1 MLNNDVLRSLRYL
14 LDLPDAHLA
23 ELAAPFG
30 EQVEADLL
38 EAYLKKEDED
48 GFQACPDRYL
58 ARCLDGL
65 IIQRRGRDESRP
77 LPPLELPLSNN
88 MILKKLRS
96 PSNSGGRPPCH
107 PRQRRLPGLQTRAER
122 PVSQARPQQLPD
134 LRRPVAA

>member
-65 IIQRRGRDESRP
+65 IIQRRGGGGG
-77 LPPLELPLSNN
+77 
-88 MILKKLRS
+88 
-96 PSNSGGRPPCH
+96 GGRTH
-107 PRQRRLPGLQTRAER
+107 T
-122 PVSQARPQQLPD
+122 
-134 LRRPVAA
+134 RRPEGGKTKTKKKTGGGAGTERGQH

>member
-65 IIQRRGRDESRP
+65 IIQRRGGEEVGAVTTIGMP
-77 LPPLELPLSNN
+77 FG
-88 MILKKLRS
+88 KKTS
-96 PSNSGGRPPCH
+96 P
-107 PRQRRLPGLQTRAER
+107 
-122 PVSQARPQQLPD
+122 
-134 LRRPVAA
+134 

>member
-65 IIQRRGRDESRP
+65 IIQRRGGGGGGAPPPGWISRRWR
-77 LPPLELPLSNN
+77 
-88 MILKKLRS
+88 RS
-96 PSNSGGRPPCH
+96 SAR
-107 PRQRRLPGLQTRAER
+107 
-122 PVSQARPQQLPD
+122 ARPCVSPAC
-134 LRRPVAA
+134 RT

>member
-65 IIQRRGRDESRP
+65 IIQRRGGGGGGGGPPPAGRVRDHKKNK
-77 LPPLELPLSNN
+77 NN
-88 MILKKLRS
+88 R
-96 PSNSGGRPPCH
+96 GG
-107 PRQRRLPGLQTRAER
+107 
-122 PVSQARPQQLPD
+122 
-134 LRRPVAA
+134 VALNDP

>member
-48 GFQACPDRYL
+48 GFQIPTPLNEVVVVSADDY
-58 ARCLDGL
+58 
-65 IIQRRGRDESRP
+65 RRWSCR
-77 LPPLELPLSNN
+77 
-88 MILKKLRS
+88 
-96 PSNSGGRPPCH
+96 
-107 PRQRRLPGLQTRAER
+107 
-122 PVSQARPQQLPD
+122 
-134 LRRPVAA
+134 

>member
-65 IIQRRGRDESRP
+65 IIQRRAG
-77 LPPLELPLSNN
+77 
-88 MILKKLRS
+88 
-96 PSNSGGRPPCH
+96 GAGRPAP
-107 PRQRRLPGLQTRAER
+107 PP
-122 PVSQARPQQLPD
+122 PARPGGTPT
-134 LRRPVAA
+134 RRENEAGAGA

>member
-88 MILKKLRS
+88 MIPMTLHRFGRDPAMGS
-96 PSNSGGRPPCH
+96 SVMITAMTDSGGFFIF
-107 PRQRRLPGLQTRAER
+107 LGLATIF
-122 PVSQARPQQLPD
+122 LM
-134 LRRPVAA
+134 

>member
-65 IIQRRGRDESRP
+65 IIQRRGGGGGP
-77 LPPLELPLSNN
+77 APTPPPRAGGP
-88 MILKKLRS
+88 KKKR
-96 PSNSGGRPPCH
+96 NKKSGARA
-107 PRQRRLPGLQTRAER
+107 RKARR
-122 PVSQARPQQLPD
+122 
-134 LRRPVAA
+134 

>member
-23 ELAAPFG
+23 ELAARFG

-88 MILKKLRS
+88 MILKKLRVAFE
-96 PSNSGGRPPCH
+96 
-107 PRQRRLPGLQTRAER
+107 LKEE
-122 PVSQARPQQLPD
+122 D
-134 LRRPVAA
+134 LHAKLRE

>member
-65 IIQRRGRDESRP
+65 IIQRRGRAPSRP
-77 LPPLELPLSNN
+77 LPPPERALCHKNLQNN
-88 MILKKLRS
+88 LAVAKEH
-96 PSNSGGRPPCH
+96 NEG
-107 PRQRRLPGLQTRAER
+107 
-122 PVSQARPQQLPD
+122 D
-134 LRRPVAA
+134 L

>member
-65 IIQRRGRDESRP
+65 IIQRRGGGGGGA
-77 LPPLELPLSNN
+77 PP
-88 MILKKLRS
+88 
-96 PSNSGGRPPCH
+96 PP
-107 PRQRRLPGLQTRAER
+107 PPAAER
-122 PVSQARPQQLPD
+122 ILPHGQGSWD
-134 LRRPVAA
+134 TRTVLSSIRRD

>member
-65 IIQRRGRDESRP
+65 IIQRRGRAPGRAQT
-77 LPPLELPLSNN
+77 PPGRAGGQNK
-88 MILKKLRS
+88 IRKK
-96 PSNSGGRPPCH
+96 
-107 PRQRRLPGLQTRAER
+107 QRGAVAE
-122 PVSQARPQQLPD
+122 
-134 LRRPVAA
+134 